1 MIDQKIQAL
10 IKARRCTMLGVGPM
24 SKNCIDAAISA
35 ANDNQSTL
43 MLIASRRQIDAESL
57 GGGYVNNWCTQQFA
71 DYVSA
76 RDKRGHVLICRDHGG
91 PWQNSSEFDQGLS
104 ARQAIRSAKESFK
117 QDIDSGFDI
126 IHIDTSVDPHGSP
139 DPQVALD
146 RLFELYEYCWSE
158 ARRAGREIAF
168 EIGTEEQSGSTNTPE
183 ELDDLLFKVTE
194 FCEKQKIPKPLFV
207 VIQTGT
213 KVLETQ
219 NVGSFDSPI
228 RIRGDIPSEI
238 QIPKMIEICNRHGSL
253 MKEHNGDYLSD
264 HALQWHPRLG
274 IHAANVAPEF
284 GVTETRAL
292 VDILRKNQLTRFSD
306 EFLQIAF
313 ESGKWRKWMLPNSR
327 ATDTEKSIIAGH
339 YVFSKDSVKDIKVR
353 ASEVLAKKGI
363 DLEIYLQQA
372 VTKAINRYMVA
383 FRLLVAR

>member
-1 MIDQKIQAL
+1 MIAKKIQGL
-10 IKARRCTMLGVGPM
+10 INTRRCTMLGVGPM

-35 ANDNQSTL
+35 ANENQTTL

-57 GGGYVNNWCTQQFA
+57 GGGYVNNWCTHQFA

-76 RDKRGHVLICRDHGG
+76 RDKRGQVLICRDHGG
-91 PWQNSSEFDQGLS
+91 PWQNSSEFEQGLS
-104 ARQAIRSAKESFK
+104 ARQAMRSAKESFR
-117 QDIDSGFDI
+117 QDIESGFDI

-139 DPQVALD
+139 DPQLALD
-146 RLFELYEYCWSE
+146 RLFDLYDYCWSE
-158 ARRAGREIAF
+158 ARRVGREVAF

-183 ELDDLLFKVTE
+183 ELDNLLFKVTE

-219 NVGSFDSPI
+219 NVGSFDSPV
-228 RIRGDIPSEI
+228 RVHGDLPSEI
-238 QIPKMIEICNRHGSL
+238 QIPKMIEICNRHGIL

-292 VDILRKNQLTRFSD
+292 IDILEKHKLTRIAD
-306 EFLQIAF
+306 EFLQIAY
-313 ESGKWRKWMLPNSR
+313 ESGKWKKWMLPNSS

-339 YVFSKDSVKDIKVR
+339 YVFSKDSVNGLKSQ

-363 DLEIYLQQA
+363 ELEAYLQQA
-372 VTKAINRYMVA
+372 VMKAINRYMVA
-383 FRLLVAR
+383 FRLLVPR